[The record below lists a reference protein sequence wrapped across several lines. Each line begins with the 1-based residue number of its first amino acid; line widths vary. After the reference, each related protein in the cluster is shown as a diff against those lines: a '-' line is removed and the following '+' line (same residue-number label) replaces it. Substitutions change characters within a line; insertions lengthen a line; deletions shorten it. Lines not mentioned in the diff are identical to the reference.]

1 MVKLIQRIDQ
11 KQNLS
16 PQQIL
21 EANVLQLTLSALEK
35 KIYEE
40 IESNPVLEINEDND
54 LNENDDADNEGEEFE
69 WDELVSNPEE
79 YDYKS
84 YSSKD
89 DFINSAQQN
98 IPSNNLVDDM
108 LEQLKDLNADQD
120 SIKIA
125 IEILGNLD
133 DKGYLTIDPIL
144 ISDRLELPEKMIFD
158 TLESIKML
166 EPPGIGSLDLQDC
179 IISQL
184 KVKFPNEKFALDVI
198 KNYFDDFANRRFN
211 QIIKKT
217 HCDKN
222 MLHNVVD
229 IVSVLNPNPA
239 INYFSESAEQIVP
252 DFIVEKNDGEWRV
265 STNSTFIPELRISPS
280 YIKMLDE
287 HNKDKEVKK
296 FVKNKMDRANWFI
309 NAINQREI
317 TCKKVMLS
325 IIKHQKAYFD
335 SDDKQINPL
344 ILKDIA
350 DDIKMDISTISRVT
364 NGKYVQTPW
373 GIENLKMFFSESI
386 KTKNGE
392 VVSSHFVKN
401 VLKQVISNED
411 KTSPF
416 SDDILT
422 EKINK
427 LGYVIARRTI
437 AKYRENLNI
446 PSARLRKEIK

>member
-40 IESNPVLEINEDND
+40 IESNPVLEIDEDSD
-54 LNENDDADNEGEEFE
+54 LNENDDPDNESEEFE

-84 YSSKD
+84 HSSKD
-89 DFINSAQQN
+89 DFINSVQQN
-98 IPSNNLVDDM
+98 ISNNNLVDDM
-108 LEQLKDLNADQD
+108 LEQLKDLNADED

-125 IEILGNLD
+125 VEILGNLD

-144 ISDRLELPEKMIFD
+144 ISDRLELSEKMIFD
-158 TLESIKML
+158 TLECIKML
-166 EPPGIGSLDLQDC
+166 DPPGIGSVDLQDC

-184 KVKFPNEKFALDVI
+184 KVKFPKQKFALEVV
-198 KNYFDDFANRRFN
+198 KNYFDDFANKRFN

-217 HCDKN
+217 QCSEN
-222 MLHNVVD
+222 ELHNVVD
-229 IVSVLNPNPA
+229 IISVLNPNPA
-239 INYFSESAEQIVP
+239 INYFSENAEKIVP
-252 DFIVEKNDGEWRV
+252 DFIIEKFDGEWRV
-265 STNSTFIPELRISPS
+265 SANSTFIPELRISPS

-309 NAINQREI
+309 NAINQRER

-325 IIKHQKAYFD
+325 IIKHQRAYFD

-364 NGKYVQTPW
+364 SGKYVQMPW

-386 KTKNGE
+386 KTKSGE
-392 VVSSHFVKN
+392 AVSSHLVKK
-401 VLKQVISNED
+401 VLKEAIDSED

-422 EKINK
+422 QKINK

-437 AKYRENLNI
+437 TKYREILNI